1 MAVLGAKCTVE
12 VPGFFSK
19 VTTVLRSA
27 TVLLLLAT
35 TSSVARGDEVVELAT
50 EIDGLIRRR
59 LAAENV
65 TAAPVADDA
74 EFLRRVF
81 LDLGGRIPPSTRVR
95 RFLADRDPDKRRKVV
110 DELLDSS
117 LYVVHFS
124 NVWRKALLPETQAD
138 PQTRVLVPAFEAW
151 LRQKLTDDTSY
162 SEMVREIVTVPL
174 AASRNPREIPGQAD
188 RPSPL
193 AFYQAKQ
200 IKPENLAASTA
211 RTFLGIRIEC
221 AQCHDHPF
229 DNWKQNDF
237 WSFAAFFAGMERQ
250 GRGGFLAAIREV
262 ADRRKLKIPGTE
274 TSVGPV
280 FLDGS
285 RPLPTQTRGARQLL
299 ADWMITAENSYFA
312 KAAVNRL
319 WSQMFGIGLVDPPDD
334 FTADNPPSHPKL
346 LDLLASEFASHNFDV
361 RHILRSIVASD
372 AYQRTSRQTDPS
384 QQKPRLFS
392 RMAVKGLSPEQIFDS
407 LAQATGYVTAAVD
420 RTPTGPGAPDSVRSE
435 FVDLFGD
442 DSSRPT
448 QQRTTILQ
456 ALALMNGG
464 LVSEATSLD
473 RSRTLTAVVEFPALG
488 TGDRVEALFL
498 AALGRRPGAKRLAA
512 LVAYVDAGGVTR
524 DPAAALAD
532 VFWALLNSSEFLLNH

>member
-1 MAVLGAKCTVE
+1 LAVLGAKCTVE

-407 LAQATGYVTAAVD
+407 LAQATGYVPAAVD
-420 RTPTGPGAPDSVRSE
+420 RTSTGPGALDSVRSE

>member
-1 MAVLGAKCTVE
+1 LAVLGAKCTVE

-65 TAAPVADDA
+65 TAAPAADDA

-299 ADWMITAENSYFA
+299 ADWMITVENSYFA

-407 LAQATGYVTAAVD
+407 LAQATGYVPVAVD
-420 RTPTGPGAPDSVRSE
+420 RTSTGPGALDSVRSE

-512 LVAYVDAGGVTR
+512 LVAYVDAGGVTK

>member
-65 TAAPVADDA
+65 TAAPAADDA

-299 ADWMITAENSYFA
+299 ADWMITVENSYFA

-407 LAQATGYVTAAVD
+407 LAQATGYVPVAVD
-420 RTPTGPGAPDSVRSE
+420 RTSTGPGALDSVRSE

-473 RSRTLTAVVEFPALG
+473 RSRTLAAVVEFPALG
-488 TGDRVEALFL
+488 TDDRVEALYL

-512 LVAYVDAGGVTR
+512 LVAYVDAGGVTK